1 MVRGLADLNTQLR
14 AEHGESPCPILEMGV
29 GLNYGEAFAGY
40 VGAERRLEYTV
51 IGDTVNTANRLCA
64 EANAGEILI
73 TGEMRAA
80 LLDAPPMIERGS
92 MELRGKS
99 QPTAVYCVLP

>member
-1 MVRGLADLNTQLR
+1 
-14 AEHGESPCPILEMGV
+14 MGF

-40 VGAERRLEYTV
+40 VGADRRLEYTV

-64 EANAGEILI
+64 AANAGEILI

-80 LLDAPPMIERGS
+80 LHDPPPMAERGA

-99 QPTAVYCVLP
+99 QPTAVYCVHP